1 MGRKAEYVGMIIV
14 MAGILAGCG
23 RQESVDEPVLLQ
35 GTIDKKVT
43 DYPSASAYDET
54 LFQGVNGF
62 AYDMARN
69 LTVTGENY
77 FFSPYSLCEALS
89 ILDNAAEGETKRQIE
104 DLLRIPDLMEWNMQ
118 MGLYRQEKQSKEAML
133 TSANSLWVDQQY
145 ELCEDV
151 YEKYLPTV
159 EEYYLVQAYQ
169 ADFKEN
175 AEQTTEQINRWISEN
190 TDGMIKNFK
199 EQVNPA
205 TVMSLINAVYFYGEW
220 EHPFTAEDTYS
231 QTFYGA
237 REESTVDMMHQ
248 GGLWL
253 PYYEKEGLCGV
264 SLPYGE
270 GRIVMN
276 ILMSRQE
283 EESPSVPEE
292 QSGQESRQAPV
303 AELFWQM
310 EDEEKNAFLTSLM
323 DTESVWVQKLQ
334 IPKFQ
339 VDCTID
345 ELVRLLEEMGM
356 VDAFH
361 PGKAEFPMI
370 GEVYV
375 SDASHKAKLEVDELG
390 SRAAA
395 VTESVVAEAADEEE
409 IQSIEF
415 IVDRPFLFTIQDK
428 KTGMI
433 LFMGQINDL
442 DGMK

>member
-14 MAGILAGCG
+14 MVGILAGCG

-133 TSANSLWVDQQY
+133 TSVNSLWVDQQY

-169 ADFKEN
+169 ADFKDN

-190 TDGMIKNFK
+190 TGGMIKSFND
-199 EQVNPA
+199 QVDQD
-205 TVMSLINAVYFYGEW
+205 TVLSLINAVYFYGEW
-220 EHPFTAEDTYS
+220 SYPFEANDTAP
-231 QTFYGA
+231 QTFHGTK
-237 REESTVDMMHQ
+237 EESTVSMMHQ
-248 GGLWL
+248 GGIWL
-253 PYYEKEGLCGV
+253 SYYEKDGLCGL

-270 GRIVMN
+270 GSIVMN
-276 ILMSRQE
+276 IVMPKQEEQGAPESESQKTEDRQE
-283 EESPSVPEE
+283 VSAV
-292 QSGQESRQAPV
+292 
-303 AELFWQM
+303 ELFWRGNN
-310 EDEEKNAFLTSLM
+310 EDRNAFLTSLM
-323 DTESVWVQKLQ
+323 AADTVRIQRLRM
-334 IPKFQ
+334 PKFQ
-339 VDCTID
+339 ADYMVD
-345 ELVRLLEEMGM
+345 ELIGLLEGMGL
-356 VDAFH
+356 VNAFDSV
-361 PGKAEFPMI
+361 KAEFPGI
-370 GEVYV
+370 GNVYV
-375 SDASHKAKLEVDELG
+375 SNAAHKAKLEVDELG

-395 VTESVVAEAADEEE
+395 VTEFAVAGTAED
-409 IQSIEF
+409 IEDDYVEF
-415 IVDRPFLFTIQDK
+415 VVDRPFLFTIQDK
-428 KTGMI
+428 QTGMI
-433 LFMGQINDL
+433 LFMGQVNNLEGIE
-442 DGMK
+442 